1 MDRRKLDFW
10 KRFSLVV
17 FLYFFFLFDLW
28 FVPEWDLKGKI
39 SWTFFLLM
47 LLHFTYKTLDLVE
60 GLELWLEGNRGYIIE
75 RSKVDLTLFYE
86 LKKGIMFMWKKICR
100 MELWK
105 RMENNVKSLQL
116 FFKKIMEMIEKIA
129 QFVWNFFF
137 NVIETDGEMF

>member
-116 FFKKIMEMIEKIA
+116 FF
-129 QFVWNFFF
+129 
-137 NVIETDGEMF
+137 